1 MWVLT
6 ATFDQVFS
14 GVTLWLEGVTHEETE
29 KEEVLS
35 QLGAEELGASGLKSH
50 YIVNVHLSIEVC
62 L

>member
-35 QLGAEELGASGLKSH
+35 QLGASGLKSH
-50 YIVNVHLSIEVC
+50 HIVNVHLSIEVC

>member
-6 ATFDQVFS
+6 ANFDQVFS

-35 QLGAEELGASGLKSH
+35 QLGAEEQGASGLKPH
-50 YIVNVHLSIEVC
+50 HTVNGHLSIEVC